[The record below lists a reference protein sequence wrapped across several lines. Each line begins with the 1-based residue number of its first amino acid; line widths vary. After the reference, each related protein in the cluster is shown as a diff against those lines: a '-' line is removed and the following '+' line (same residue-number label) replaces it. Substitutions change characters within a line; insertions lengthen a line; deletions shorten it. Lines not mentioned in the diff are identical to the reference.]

1 MLDGGGEHVAQLFQ
15 AQRLLR
21 GEENRFQNQFQF
33 HAILRQRG
41 IRRLWTRISTCD
53 GRGLSQGRRD
63 SADLNFAKRLAL
75 HSGYLLETD
84 QFEQRKKGHH
94 HFGTAGNAL
103 EQFGKSKARTL
114 AERPHQ
120 VLDLLA
126 DRPFVFKDVPPV
138 FRPAE
143 PLEHDVDGVD
153 QVEDGGF
160 RTRGLLRRKFQFAGR
175 ARENVFLPGFE
186 DLELRRGI
194 LEFLVFDQL
203 ADQFPA
209 RVFALIFAFHL
220 RLLVNGQ
227 QFAALDVHQS
237 RGHHQKLARNLQV
250 QHPQGVDVLDE
261 LGRQPGEIHLVNVH
275 LLLLYQ
281 IKKQIERAFKDLEF
295 YLIFSHL
302 DQRRH
307 LAPGPPI
314 LGAGGRLGNAR
325 TERLRFCRASSAE

>member
-21 GEENRFQNQFQF
+21 GEEDRFQNQFQF

-41 IRRLWTRISTCD
+41 IRRLWTGFRACD
-53 GRGLSQGRRD
+53 RYRLRWGRRD
-63 SADLNFAKRLAL
+63 SADLNLAKRLAL
-75 HSGYLLETD
+75 HSGDLFETD

-126 DRPFVFKDVPPV
+126 DRPFVFEDVPPV
-138 FRPAE
+138 FRSAE
-143 PLEHDVDGVD
+143 PLEDDVDGVD

-160 RTRGLLRRKFQFAGR
+160 RARGLLRRKFQFAGC

-220 RLLVNGQ
+220 RLLLNGQ
-227 QFAALDVHQS
+227 QFAALDIHQIGICAAASLNFLYSTSWRINSQRGSSPSSSPSTCACCSTGSSS
-237 RGHHQKLARNLQV
+237 RLLIYIRVAAITRNSPAISRSNIRKV
-250 QHPQGVDVLDE
+250 SMYSMNWVASRV
-261 LGRQPGEIHLVNVH
+261 
-275 LLLLYQ
+275 
-281 IKKQIERAFKDLEF
+281 
-295 YLIFSHL
+295 
-302 DQRRH
+302 
-307 LAPGPPI
+307 
-314 LGAGGRLGNAR
+314 
-325 TERLRFCRASSAE
+325 RFTS